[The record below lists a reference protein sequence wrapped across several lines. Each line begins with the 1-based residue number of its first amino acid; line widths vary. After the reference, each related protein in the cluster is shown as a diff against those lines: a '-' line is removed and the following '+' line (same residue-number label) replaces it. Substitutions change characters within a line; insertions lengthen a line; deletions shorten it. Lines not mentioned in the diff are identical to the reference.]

1 MSSNT
6 SNFHDMQERNEQ
18 TLTDIQGLQ
27 SIEQDLFNK
36 LSSGLND
43 NTLTSAQKNELIAK
57 INEVSQMRIN
67 LYKNLNSI
75 FSFFETNV
83 ASSNS
88 ALGEQII
95 AVSVVEQEL
104 NEAKKRLDNIE
115 KNTNNKM
122 RMVEINTYYGDKYSD
137 HTSILKLVIMFCIPI
152 LFLTI
157 LSRGGLFP
165 NSLYNICIV
174 VLFVWGIIL
183 VGYKLIRAS
192 SHSNMNYDEYTWK
205 FDKSTAPHNNTDGS
219 SASDPWGNASVTN
232 CTGQQCCYEGTDYV
246 ESVNQCVPSDI
257 AAAMAASA
265 SAAAASAATSN
276 KKSSGGTAKQKFVLD
291 QGGFGGL

>member
-6 SNFHDMQERNEQ
+6 INFHDMQERNEQ

-27 SIEQDLFNK
+27 SIEQELFNK
-36 LSSGLND
+36 LNSGLND
-43 NTLTSAQKNELIAK
+43 NTLTSAQKNDLISK

-67 LYKNLNSI
+67 LYKNLNSVY
-75 FSFFETNV
+75 SFFETNIT
-83 ASSNS
+83 SSNA
-88 ALGEQII
+88 ALGEQIM

-104 NEAKKRLDNIE
+104 NEAKNRLDNIE

-137 HTSILKLVIMFCIPI
+137 HTSILKIVVMFCIPI

-157 LSRGGLFP
+157 LSRGGLIP
-165 NSLYNICIV
+165 NFLYNICIV

-183 VGYKLIRAS
+183 VGYKLIQAS

-205 FDKSTAPHNNTDGS
+205 FDKSSAPPNSKDGS
-219 SASDPWGNASVTN
+219 TASDDPWGNATTAN
-232 CTGQQCCYEGTDYV
+232 CIGQQCCYEGTDYV
-246 ESVNQCVPSDI
+246 ESVNQCIPSDI
-257 AAAMAASA
+257 AASMAAA
-265 SAAAASAATSN
+265 DAAAKLDSLN
-276 KKSSGGTAKQKFVLD
+276 KNSTGGIVKHKFGIER
-291 QGGFGGL
+291 GGFAGL